1 MKKNLIVIGVIV
13 FVFFVSAQNV
23 MAEENIHLIL
33 ANTIRGTRYRVMAG
47 PPSRP
52 ALPPLP
58 RRSPWRAP
66 DSAGHGPP

>member
-33 ANTIRGTRYRVMAG
+33 DASGSMWGKVEGREKIVIAKEVLTDLIAK
-47 PPSRP
+47 
-52 ALPPLP
+52 LPQDIQVA
-58 RRSPWRAP
+58 SY
-66 DSAGHGPP
+66 G